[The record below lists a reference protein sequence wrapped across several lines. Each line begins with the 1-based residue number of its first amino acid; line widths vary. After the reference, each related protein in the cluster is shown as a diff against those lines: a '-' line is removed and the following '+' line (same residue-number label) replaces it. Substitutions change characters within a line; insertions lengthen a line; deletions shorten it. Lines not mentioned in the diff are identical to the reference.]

1 MPSPQARSSSCCRT
15 TFWRSRAP
23 PKAAALAGVAQPTA
37 VRHALALLLEIR
49 VREPGDKPGRGQGGP
64 RTGPECTNVLEDRKR
79 RPDAAP
85 DPDRRPSVNRRIEPV
100 VLPSFGRGRV
110 EQRQL
115 LAFSRTRGRRLD
127 DFRSL
132 ETPIVAYG
140 IRRIVVEFPRL
151 TAGYLLGQNRAR
163 IQGAVQPGAVVVGG

>member
-100 VLPSFGRGRV
+100 VLG
-110 EQRQL
+110 
-115 LAFSRTRGRRLD
+115 LALSPCVSDG
-127 DFRSL
+127 
-132 ETPIVAYG
+132 E
-140 IRRIVVEFPRL
+140 
-151 TAGYLLGQNRAR
+151 AG
-163 IQGAVQPGAVVVGG
+163 